1 MLKITRGQIRKTSE
15 LRENPIAL
23 YLYYSTTRKRGE
35 ESREINSMAES
46 MKQIGQLE
54 PLLIKP
60 DGTILSGHLRYRAAK
75 KAKIKELRVDIAEP
89 RDRDE
94 EEHLII
100 TTNRNKK
107 KTPSMLLREIEALE
121 RIFTAQEERG
131 ANNA

>member
-1 MLKITRGQIRKTSE
+1 MLKITRGQTRKTGV
-15 LRENPIAL
+15 RKENSIAVDL
-23 YLYYSTTRKRGE
+23 YESTTRKRGE
-35 ESREINSMAES
+35 ESREINSRAES
-46 MKQIGQLE
+46 RNQIGRLE

-60 DGTILSGHLRYRAAK
+60 DGTILSGRLRYRAAK

-121 RIFTAQEERG
+121 RIFTAQEVRG